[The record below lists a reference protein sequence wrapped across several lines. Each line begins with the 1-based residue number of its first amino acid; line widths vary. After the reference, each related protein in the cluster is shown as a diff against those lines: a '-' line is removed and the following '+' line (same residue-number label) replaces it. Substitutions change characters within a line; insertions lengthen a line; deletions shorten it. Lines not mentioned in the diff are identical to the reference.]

1 MNSPTDLL
9 LLAVGAILPSV
20 FAGLVFFHRQRKYA
34 NWAKVASIIAAIGGF
49 IWGGIQWAYC
59 TLLIAIAFH
68 LRVVFGEEPWLS
80 QRHGA
85 SWQIYK
91 RQVPRWVGARR
102 NEV

>member
-49 IWGGIQWAYC
+49 IWGGIQWA
-59 TLLIAIAFH
+59 LLHAAH
-68 LRVVFGEEPWLS
+68 
-80 QRHGA
+80 RHR
-85 SWQIYK
+85 I
-91 RQVPRWVGARR
+91 PLARR
-102 NEV
+102 LRGGAVALAKAWRQLADL